1 MKDGRLLVA
10 LYNTHRLHA
19 AKHHLV
25 SNMCV
30 CVCFVFFPCLGSVAC
45 WVSLHLL
52 FVRVPSQR
60 WILPEPRWAEGGTE
74 EGWLVI
80 LWDVGGGQIWSP
92 IREKN
97 KEIKNKMNFYVSS
110 TSLYD

>member
-30 CVCFVFFPCLGSVAC
+30 CVFLFSFFPCLGSVAC

-52 FVRVPSQR
+52 LVRVPSQR

-80 LWDVGGGQIWSP
+80 LWDVGGEDRSGPQS
-92 IREKN
+92 EK
-97 KEIKNKMNFYVSS
+97 KIKK
-110 TSLYD
+110 

>member
-1 MKDGRLLVA
+1 MMCSLNNEGRSVVGGFVQ
-10 LYNTHRLHA
+10 HA
-19 AKHHLV
+19 PPSRCETPPCV
-25 SNMCV
+25 EYMCV
-30 CVCFVFFPCLGSVAC
+30 CVCVFLFSFFPCLGSVAC

-80 LWDVGGGQIWSP
+80 LWDVGGRTDLVPNQ
-92 IREKN
+92 RK
-97 KEIKNKMNFYVSS
+97 K
-110 TSLYD
+110 